1 MGPGELHRERF
12 CACMSSS
19 CCSSLQAEI
28 SFEYNY
34 TTPSRIR
41 AGLLL
46 GRCHAALGEHDLAVA
61 AFATS
66 LQLAE
71 TCRLQL
77 CELLAVSGRAAAG
90 RAAGGNGS
98 HWGLEEGRQRLGEVL
113 GRMALGE
120 DGKQRAALETQL
132 LR

>member
-1 MGPGELHRERF
+1 M
-12 CACMSSS
+12 
-19 CCSSLQAEI
+19 QAEI
-28 SFEYNY
+28 SDEFNY

-46 GRCHAALGEHDLAVA
+46 GRCHAALGQHELAVA

-77 CELLAVSGRAAAG
+77 CQLLAVAGRAAAG
-90 RAAGGNGS
+90 RAVDGTGS
-98 HWGLEEGRQRLGEVL
+98 HWGVEEGRQRLGEVL
-113 GRMALGE
+113 GRMELGE
-120 DGKQRAALETQL
+120 DRELRARLEAQR